1 MELMPTNLER
11 HIKEPKVS
19 FRYPFTP
26 QVAIDIMLQIALGM
40 EYLHGQDVVHR
51 DLKPNNILLCPN
63 TNLEL
68 SVAGYVEVK
77 LANFGLAKTMVNTSA
92 SML

>member
-11 HIKEPKVS
+11 HIKEWKVS
-19 FRYPFTP
+19 RCYLFTP
-26 QVAIDIMLQIALGM
+26 QVAIDILLQIALGM
-40 EYLHGQDVVHR
+40 EYLHGQDVVHC
-51 DLKPNNILLCPN
+51 DLKPNNILVCRN
-63 TNLEL
+63 TNLEF
-68 SVAGYVEVK
+68 SVAGYVKVK